1 MMIHLTFLC
10 LITTLLLASVQKINI
25 QALNFEADQTKY
37 RSIFTNNVKITKGS
51 DQVKADKVT
60 IYFDRYNKPLSYEA
74 VGSVTFELTTKES
87 TINGECEKLLYNPK
101 NQTYTLVERVNI
113 NDYISKRKIIA
124 SKVIIDQINGKVVIH
139 GEKKSPVKFI
149 FTTED

>member
-51 DQVKADKVT
+51 DQIKADKVT

-74 VGSVTFELTTKES
+74 VGSVTFELKTKES

>member
-51 DQVKADKVT
+51 DQIKADKVT
-60 IYFDRYNKPLSYEA
+60 IYFDRYNKPISYEA
-74 VGSVTFELTTKES
+74 VGSVSFELKTKES

>member
-1 MMIHLTFLC
+1 MIHLTFLC

-51 DQVKADKVT
+51 DQIKADKVT
-60 IYFDRYNKPLSYEA
+60 IYFDRYNKPISYEA
-74 VGSVTFELTTKES
+74 VGSVSFELKTKES

>member
-25 QALNFEADQTKY
+25 QALNFEADQTQY

-51 DQVKADKVT
+51 DQIKADKVT
-60 IYFDRYNKPLSYEA
+60 IYFDRYNKPISYEA
-74 VGSVTFELTTKES
+74 VGSVTFELKTKES

>member
-1 MMIHLTFLC
+1 
-10 LITTLLLASVQKINI
+10 
-25 QALNFEADQTKY
+25 
-37 RSIFTNNVKITKGS
+37 
-51 DQVKADKVT
+51 
-60 IYFDRYNKPLSYEA
+60 
-74 VGSVTFELTTKES
+74 VGSVSFELKTKES

>member
-1 MMIHLTFLC
+1 MIHLTFLC

-51 DQVKADKVT
+51 DQIKADKVT
-60 IYFDRYNKPLSYEA
+60 IYFDQNNKPISYEA
-74 VGSVTFELTTKES
+74 VGSVSFELKTKES

>member
-25 QALNFEADQTKY
+25 QALNFEADQTQY

-51 DQVKADKVT
+51 DQIKADKVT
-60 IYFDRYNKPLSYEA
+60 IYFDRYNKPISYEA
-74 VGSVTFELTTKES
+74 VGSVSFELKTKES